1 MLSYYRMNMTEE
13 LDQQQI
19 KLLEAAST
27 IKRTKFLPAHF
38 HNKRNAR
45 YLNHHYTASS
55 KSILSM
61 KQKNIHLTKIFQ
73 TAKFS
78 FFLLHFRKV
87 PHYLALSICSNVAG
101 LFSYNKRSSKSPVS
115 PWTANSTII
124 LPVSPTKKSLNDS

>member
-1 MLSYYRMNMTEE
+1 MTEE

-61 KQKNIHLTKIFQ
+61 EQKNIHLTK
-73 TAKFS
+73 KL
-78 FFLLHFRKV
+78 FFKRPNF
-87 PHYLALSICSNVAG
+87 
-101 LFSYNKRSSKSPVS
+101 LFSYY
-115 PWTANSTII
+115 I
-124 LPVSPTKKSLNDS
+124 LGKFHITLRYPSVAMLQVCFPITNDRLSRPSLPEQPTRLSFYL